1 MKEGLEASSAID
13 ESLLVKSAHIAAIVL
28 MLEVIDE
35 QNQSY
40 IMWKVTLSK

>member
-1 MKEGLEASSAID
+1 MKEGLEAFAAID
-13 ESLLVKSAHIAAIVL
+13 ESLLVKSAIVL

-40 IMWKVTLSK
+40 IMWRVTPSK

>member
-1 MKEGLEASSAID
+1 MKEGLEAFAAID
-13 ESLLVKSAHIAAIVL
+13 ESLLVKSAIVL

-40 IMWKVTLSK
+40 IMWRVTRSK

>member
-1 MKEGLEASSAID
+1 MKEGLESSSAID
-13 ESLLVKSAHIAAIVL
+13 ESLLVKSAIVL

-40 IMWKVTLSK
+40 IMWRATRFK

>member
-13 ESLLVKSAHIAAIVL
+13 ESLLVKSAVVL

>member
-13 ESLLVKSAHIAAIVL
+13 ESLLVKSAIVL

-40 IMWKVTLSK
+40 IMWRVTRFK

>member
-13 ESLLVKSAHIAAIVL
+13 ESLLVKSAIVL

-40 IMWKVTLSK
+40 IM

>member
-1 MKEGLEASSAID
+1 MKEGLEAFAAID
-13 ESLLVKSAHIAAIVL
+13 ESLLVKSAIVL

-40 IMWKVTLSK
+40 IM

>member
-13 ESLLVKSAHIAAIVL
+13 ESLLVKSAIVL

-40 IMWKVTLSK
+40 IMWRVTRSK

>member
-1 MKEGLEASSAID
+1 MKEGLESSSAID
-13 ESLLVKSAHIAAIVL
+13 ESFLVKSAIVL

-40 IMWKVTLSK
+40 IMWRVTRFK